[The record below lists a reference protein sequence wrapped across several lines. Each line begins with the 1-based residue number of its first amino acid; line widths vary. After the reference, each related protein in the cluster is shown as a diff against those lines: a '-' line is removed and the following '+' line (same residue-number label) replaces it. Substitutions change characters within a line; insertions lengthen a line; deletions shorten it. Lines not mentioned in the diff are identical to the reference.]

1 MVMYPW
7 FLGASNVM
15 CLKPLSQNIPCQICC
30 LVEVGYLVKDGRH
43 AHLAFTWK
51 STIDTLEKAVKYVQS

>member
-15 CLKPLSQNIPCQICC
+15 YLKPLSQNIPCQICC

-43 AHLAFTWK
+43 AQLTFTCLK
-51 STIDTLEKAVKYVQS
+51 STIDTLEKAVKYV